1 MSETDNASITILA
14 VDDDPDALFIL
25 DRLLCRQGYRVKTA
39 TGGHAAI
46 AALEQSLVDVIVLD
60 VMMPDLDGLQ
70 VCAALRQDERTRA
83 IPVILLTASVHTE
96 TRLAA
101 MGLGV
106 TEFVTKPLNSRDLL
120 ARIRA
125 QLHQRKL
132 VGEIDRTL
140 AGDLDGV
147 VRRSS
152 P

>member
-1 MSETDNASITILA
+1 MSEPSADPCTILA

-25 DRLLCRQGYRVKTA
+25 DRLLCRQGYRVRTA
-39 TGGHAAI
+39 AGGKAAL
-46 AALEQSLVDVIVLD
+46 AALEQDLVDIIVLD

-70 VCAALRQDERTRA
+70 VCSALRRNERTRT

-101 MGLGV
+101 MDLGV

-132 VGEIDRTL
+132 
-140 AGDLDGV
+140 AGDLDAV
-147 VRRSS
+147 LQRTPS
-152 P
+152 

>member
-1 MSETDNASITILA
+1 MSDPDNASVTILA

-39 TGGHAAI
+39 TGGQAAL

-101 MGLGV
+101 MAVGV

-125 QLHQRKL
+125 QLHQLRL
-132 VGEIDRTL
+132 VSEIDRTL
-140 AGDLDGV
+140 GADLDEV

-152 P
+152 S